1 MAQCIP
7 LTHLGL
13 IRISGDD
20 TLTFLQ
26 GQLTINLM
34 SLEESQWS
42 WGGHCD
48 PKGKLLASFRL
59 LKLNG
64 DILMLMPRALIPVD
78 MPQLQKYAVFNKVTI
93 TDASDDLPV
102 HGLLGE
108 DACQLAS
115 ELFAGEG
122 NLRHQQGASLLL
134 DESSA
139 LVLGELP
146 GALATLERGS
156 DQQWLRHEIAQ
167 AWPMLPA
174 SQSGELVPQMLNLDA
189 VGGIQ
194 YDKGCYIGQET
205 VARMHFRGG
214 NKRATFVLKGAA
226 SAMPEGD
233 LELAL
238 GDNWRRGG
246 TLLNRQ
252 LVDGELWVTAVMA
265 KDVDADA
272 RLRIGEVELAIE
284 PRPYPL
290 FGEE

>member
-1 MAQCIP
+1 MAQLIP

-13 IRISGDD
+13 VRISGDD

-34 SLEESQWS
+34 TLEENQWS

-48 PKGKLLASFRL
+48 PKGKLLASFRV
-59 LKLNG
+59 LKQGG
-64 DILMLMPRALIPVD
+64 DILMLMPKELISLD

-93 TDASDDLPV
+93 TDASDELPV
-102 HGLLGE
+102 HGLLGD
-108 DACQLAS
+108 DACQLAA
-115 ELFAGEG
+115 ELFAGDG
-122 NLRHQQGASLLL
+122 NLRHLESASLLL
-134 DESSA
+134 DDASAILLGEVPGGLSA
-139 LVLGELP
+139 LES
-146 GALATLERGS
+146 GS
-156 DQQWLRHEIAQ
+156 EAQWLRHEIAQ

-214 NKRATFVLKGAA
+214 NKRATFVLKGSA
-226 SAMPEGD
+226 SALPEGD

-238 GDNWRRGG
+238 GENWRRGG
-246 TLLNRQ
+246 TLLSSQ
-252 LVDGELWVTAVMA
+252 LVEGELWATAVMA
-265 KDVDADA
+265 KDVEADA

>member
-1 MAQCIP
+1 MAQLIP

-26 GQLTINLM
+26 GQLTINLLA
-34 SLEESQWS
+34 LEANRWS

-59 LKLNG
+59 FKRDG
-64 DILMLMPRALIPVD
+64 EVLMVMPRDLIPLD
-78 MPQLQKYAVFNKVTI
+78 LPQLQKYAVFNKVTI
-93 TDASDDLPV
+93 TDASDELAL
-102 HGLLGE
+102 HGLLGN
-108 DACQLAS
+108 DACQLAQ

-122 NLRHQQGASLLL
+122 TLRHQGDASLLL
-134 DESSA
+134 DQDSA
-139 LVLGELP
+139 IIVGDLP
-146 GALATLERGS
+146 GGLAALDGGS
-156 DQQWLRHEIAQ
+156 TELWLRHEIAR

-174 SQSGELVPQMLNLDA
+174 SHSGELVPQMLNLDA

-214 NKRATFVLKGAA
+214 NKRATFVLKG
-226 SAMPEGD
+226 SCDTLPEGE

-246 TLLNRQ
+246 TLLNSQ
-252 LVDGELWVTAVMA
+252 LVDGELWATAVMA
-265 KDVDADA
+265 KDVAPDA
-272 RLRIGEVELAIE
+272 RLRLGEVALAIE

-290 FGEE
+290 FGQE